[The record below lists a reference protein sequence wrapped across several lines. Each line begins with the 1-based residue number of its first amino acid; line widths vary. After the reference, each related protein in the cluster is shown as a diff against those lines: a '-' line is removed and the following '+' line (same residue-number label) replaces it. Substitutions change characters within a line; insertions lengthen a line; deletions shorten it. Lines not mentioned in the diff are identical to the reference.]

1 MVELILG
8 TYGFGCWL
16 LFKFKV
22 IPVNTYSI
30 FTVILGGIVIF
41 FGLWTILA
49 VCHPITHDGRMI
61 AATVPIVP
69 QVRGIVTD
77 VPVTANVKIKAG
89 SVLFKID
96 PRPYQF
102 EVDRL
107 EATLVGMNAKLAQ
120 LDAKLAA
127 DEAVTRQA
135 RSTLLVSESEY
146 DRQYRVALEQAQEE
160 VKQTKS
166 KYDLAKLE
174 VDRNTPLAKTGAVS
188 QEELDRSKTR
198 MQTLENTLVQAQAA
212 ERGAQEKLK
221 SGSDRVQAA
230 REDVRQA
237 EAKEKET
244 RIALEAEIGG
254 VNPEIRATMAE
265 LDRKRFDLEQ
275 CTVRAPSDGFVEQVL
290 LRPGQMAVPIPLR
303 QTVPMIF
310 IPDEKPKFVASFP
323 QNVITGIG
331 PGLEAEVAF
340 KAYPGKIFKAKVN
353 RILAIISEGQFSPSG
368 ELASLE
374 TTPGEIP
381 VVFDYDEDVASLN
394 LPIGSQAMVTVYTH
408 SAHAL
413 SIVRKILIRIK
424 SWENYVFF
432 LGGH

>member
-16 LFKFKV
+16 LFRFKV

-30 FTVILGGIVIF
+30 FTVILGGVVLF
-41 FGLWTILA
+41 FGLWIILA
-49 VCHPITHDGRMI
+49 VCHPITHDGRFY
-61 AATVPIVP
+61 AATVQVVP

-77 VPVTANVKIKAG
+77 VPVTTNVKMKAG

-107 EATLVGMNAKLAQ
+107 EASLVGMNAKVAQ
-120 LDAKLAA
+120 LSSKLAGN
-127 DEAVTRQA
+127 EAETRQA
-135 RSTLLVSESEY
+135 KSNLLVSESEY

-166 KYDLAKLE
+166 KLDLAKTE
-174 VDRNTPLAKTGAVS
+174 VERNAPLAKTGAVS
-188 QEELDRSKTR
+188 QEEFDRSKTR

-230 REDVRQA
+230 REELRRA
-237 EAKEKET
+237 EAKENET
-244 RIALEAEIGG
+244 RIALETEIGG
-254 VNPEIRATMAE
+254 VNPEVRQTMAE
-265 LDRKRFDLEQ
+265 LDKKRWELEQ
-275 CTVRAPSDGFVEQVL
+275 CTVKAPSDGFVEQVF
-290 LRPGQMAVPIPLR
+290 LRPGQMATPFLIKSTMV
-303 QTVPMIF
+303 F

-323 QNVITGIG
+323 QNVITGIE
-331 PGLEAEVAF
+331 PGLEAELAF
-340 KAYPGKIFKAKVN
+340 KAYPGRIFKAKVN
-353 RILAIISEGQFSPSG
+353 RILPIIPEGQVTPSG
-368 ELASLE
+368 ELQSVTAE
-374 TTPGEIP
+374 TSPGQIP
-381 VVFDYDEDVASLN
+381 VVFDYDDDVAALN

-432 LGGH
+432 LGH